1 MFTFSSCNIES
12 LDEEEQATATD
23 NVEEY
28 NYFQRN
34 GYTIYKAFI
43 KVTKNPAFSHF
54 SVPLAH

>member
-28 NYFQRN
+28 VSNAMDTLLSF
-34 GYTIYKAFI
+34 
-43 KVTKNPAFSHF
+43 TKHYSRLQKTLLSHT
-54 SVPLAH
+54 SKSH

>member
-28 NYFQRN
+28 VPNAMDTPLSF
-34 GYTIYKAFI
+34 
-43 KVTKNPAFSHF
+43 TKHLSRLQKTLLSHT
-54 SVPLAH
+54 S